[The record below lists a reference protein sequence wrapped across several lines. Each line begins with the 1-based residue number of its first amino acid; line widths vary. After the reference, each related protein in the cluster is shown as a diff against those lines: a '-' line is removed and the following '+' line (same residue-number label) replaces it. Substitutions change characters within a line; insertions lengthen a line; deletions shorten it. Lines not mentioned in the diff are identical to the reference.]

1 MSLTLKARQNR
12 QSALQA
18 VRARQN
24 SIFAS
29 NFGASRRADATANTV
44 AGA

>member
-29 NFGASRRADATANTV
+29 TFGASRRADTSSITV